1 MKKNIFSVFT
11 SIVILTVIFVMAFS
25 SEAAYAV
32 GPPEPITDLIAV
44 PANNAVHLIW
54 TSPYHNGEPI
64 QNYKVIMWKTGSD
77 ATTTFPNISTT
88 KAIITELTNG
98 ASYNFKVLA
107 KNSRGESA
115 DSNIVSAK
123 PTSSNTIFPPD
134 NISDLKATRG
144 DGKISLG
151 WTAPYNGGT
160 QITGYKVYYW
170 QLNSGDIKTKTL
182 TGSANSAQ
190 ITGLTNDVSYRVK
203 VVALNSMGH
212 GPDSN
217 IVSATPSTSSVAQKP
232 NEVRGV
238 NAVGFDGQ
246 VLVTW
251 VKPSENGSPINNYKV
266 IVAESGSIAFTT
278 YPTKSTDTQATITGL
293 KNGVKY
299 TFKVI
304 AINAIGESRISGS
317 VSATPEKKVSIAVT
331 NLKAASGDGKV
342 NLSWSLTSDKL
353 EDVSGYRIREYSGGS
368 NSFVVHDILGKT
380 TKATITGLT
389 NGVSYGFSIVVV
401 TNQGPGP
408 SSNIVNVIPK
418 AVQIPSGAPSAIS
431 DLKVTADKNQVK
443 LSWSTPSDNGN
454 KITGYHIQ
462 QFKKGES
469 IFVTIPQLDA
479 TPSAV
484 ISGLTNGI
492 TYDFKVIPI
501 NSSGAGPVSNTVSA
515 TPGSFEPISVPEWVK
530 TTALWWAQGKIS
542 TLEYTQSIE
551 WLANQGII
559 KLK

>member
-1 MKKNIFSVFT
+1 MKYKISYVLFVL
-11 SIVILTVIFVMAFS
+11 SIPLLVIGAQTAF
-25 SEAAYAV
+25 AD

-44 PANNAVHLIW
+44 PANNEVHLIW
-54 TSPYHNGEPI
+54 TAPYDNGVPI

-77 ATTTFPNISTT
+77 ATTTFPNLSTT
-88 KAIITELTNG
+88 KGIITELTNG
-98 ASYNFKVLA
+98 VSYNFKVIA
-107 KNSRGESA
+107 KNSRGESP

-123 PTSSNTIFPPD
+123 PTSSQTMFPPD

-144 DGKISLG
+144 DGKILLG
-151 WTAPYNGGT
+151 WTTPYNGGT
-160 QITGYKVYYW
+160 QITGYKIYYW
-170 QLNSGDIKTKTL
+170 ELASGDIKTKTL
-182 TGSANSAQ
+182 TGAANSAQ
-190 ITGLTNDVSYRVK
+190 ITGLTNEVSYRVK

-217 IVSATPSTSSVAQKP
+217 IVSATPSTSTVAKVP
-232 NEVRGV
+232 NEIRGV
-238 NAVGFDGQ
+238 NAAGFDGQ
-246 VLVTW
+246 ILVTW

-266 IVAESGSIAFTT
+266 IVAESGSSVFTT

-304 AINAIGESRISGS
+304 AINAIGESKASGS
-317 VSATPEKKVSIAVT
+317 ASATPEKKVSIAVT
-331 NLKAASGDGKV
+331 NLKVASGDGKA
-342 NLSWSLTSDKL
+342 NLSWSLTS
-353 EDVSGYRIREYSGGS
+353 ENIEQVTGYRIREYSGGS
-368 NSFVVHDILGKT
+368 NSFVVHDVLGKT

-408 SSNIVNVIPK
+408 ISNMVNVIPK
-418 AVQIPSGAPSAIS
+418 AIQIPSGSPSAIS
-431 DLKVTADKNQVK
+431 DLKATADQNQVK
-443 LSWSTPSDNGN
+443 LFWSAPSDNGN
-454 KITGYHIQ
+454 KINGYHIQ
-462 QFKKGES
+462 QFKRGES
-469 IFVTIPQLDA
+469 IFVTIPKSET

-484 ISGLTNGI
+484 ISGLTNGV
-492 TYDFKVIPI
+492 TYDFKVMAI
-501 NSSGAGPVSNTVSA
+501 NSMGAGPVSNVVSA

-542 TLEYTQSIE
+542 TIEYTQSIE
-551 WLANQGII
+551 WLINQGII

>member
-1 MKKNIFSVFT
+1 MKKNIPGFLT
-11 SIVILTVIFVMAFS
+11 SIVFLTVIFVLVSSPEVAF
-25 SEAAYAV
+25 AA
-32 GPPEPITDLIAV
+32 GPPEPITDLIAI
-44 PANNAVHLIW
+44 PANNEVHLIW
-54 TSPYHNGEPI
+54 TGPFDNGESI
-64 QNYKVIMWKTGSD
+64 QNYKVIMWKTGSED
-77 ATTTFPNISTT
+77 TTTFPNIRTT
-88 KAIITELTNG
+88 KAIITDLTNG
-98 ASYNFKVLA
+98 VSYNFKVIA
-107 KNSRGESA
+107 KNTRGESS

-123 PTSSNTIFPPD
+123 PTSSKTLFPPD

-151 WTAPYNGGT
+151 WTAPHNGGT
-160 QITGYKVYYW
+160 QITGYKIYYW
-170 QLNSGDIKTKTL
+170 QLGSGDIKTKTL
-182 TGSANSAQ
+182 TGAANSAQ
-190 ITGLTNDVSYRVK
+190 ITGLTNNISYQVK
-203 VVALNSMGH
+203 AVALNSMGH

-217 IVSATPSTSSVAQKP
+217 VVSATPSTSLVAKVP

-238 NAVGFDGQ
+238 NAIGFDGQ

-251 VKPSENGSPINNYKV
+251 VKPSENGSPINNYEV
-266 IVAESGSIAFTT
+266 IVTESGSTIFTT

-304 AINAIGESRISGS
+304 AINAIGESRVSGS
-317 VSATPEKKVSIAVT
+317 ASAIPEKKISIAVT

-342 NLSWSLTSDKL
+342 NLSWSLTSDKI
-353 EDVSGYRIREYSGGS
+353 EDVTGFRIREYSGGS

-380 TKATITGLT
+380 TKITITGLT

-401 TNQGPGP
+401 TNNGPGP
-408 SSNIVNVIPK
+408 NSNIVNVIPK
-418 AVQIPSGAPSAIS
+418 ATQIALGTPSAIS
-431 DLKVTADKNQVK
+431 NLKAIADQNQVK
-443 LSWSTPSDNGN
+443 LSWSAPSDNGN

-469 IFVTIPQLDA
+469 IFVTIPKSD
-479 TPSAV
+479 TVPSGI

-501 NSSGAGPVSNTVSA
+501 NSIGAGPVSNTVSA
-515 TPGSFEPISVPEWVK
+515 TPGAFEPISVPAWVK

-551 WLANQGII
+551 WLINQGII
-559 KLK
+559 KLE